1 MNSNSEQGGRSR
13 KWLII
18 GLAVVAIAVVASVFF
33 FLIPSP
39 SPEEVARKWAAD
51 NVDAAGEGLAE
62 FVLDS
67 LGQEGIQAMV
77 LKELGGEWIEDRINE
92 HLAWEFSSAKP
103 DGNGN
108 HIVVATASVDFQ
120 VDQPPVS
127 GNIRASLPFS
137 LVISGRNVVE
147 ENIVLADAGF
157 DAKLE
162 GIGMELNP
170 ANIEE
175 GIEKA
180 EEAAEEAADKLKG
193 LLGN

>member
-1 MNSNSEQGGRSR
+1 MVNHRV
-13 KWLII
+13 
-18 GLAVVAIAVVASVFF
+18 AVVAIAVVASVF

-92 HLAWEFSSAKP
+92 HLAWEFSSAKL

-147 ENIVLADAGF
+147 DNIMLADAGF
-157 DAKLE
+157 EANLE
-162 GIGMELNP
+162 GIELELNP

-180 EEAAEEAADKLKG
+180 EEAVGEAADKLKG

>member
-18 GLAVVAIAVVASVFF
+18 GLAVVAIAVVASVLF

-39 SPEEVARKWAAD
+39 NPEEVARKWAAD

-92 HLAWEFSSAKP
+92 HLAWEFSSARP

-127 GNIRASLPFS
+127 GNIRAALPFS
-137 LVISGRNVVE
+137 LVIRGSDVVE
-147 ENIVLADAGF
+147 DNIMLADAGF
-157 DAKLE
+157 DANLE
-162 GIGMELNP
+162 GIELELNP
-170 ANIEE
+170 ANLEE
-175 GIEKA
+175 GVEKA
-180 EEAAEEAADKLKG
+180 EEAVGEAADKLKG